1 MARAATMTA
10 LREREDRQEAAARFA
25 DQVRKRRRYSG
36 EFVGSRRAARRRWK
50 TLRAIGRTGV

>member
-1 MARAATMTA
+1 MTA